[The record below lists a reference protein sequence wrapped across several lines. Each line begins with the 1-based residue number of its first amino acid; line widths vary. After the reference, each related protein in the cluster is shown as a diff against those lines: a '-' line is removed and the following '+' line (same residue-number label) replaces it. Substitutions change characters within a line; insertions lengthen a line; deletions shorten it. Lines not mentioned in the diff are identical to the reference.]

1 MERNKLQVHHDKRN
15 RASEI
20 KGRRDIRE
28 AELVK
33 MRIVKNPIGARPVK
47 TRKKEYL

>member
-1 MERNKLQVHHDKRN
+1 MERDKLPVYDDKRN

-20 KGRRDIRE
+20 IGRRDIRE

-33 MRIVKNPIGARPVK
+33 IRIVKNPIGARPVK